1 MPLDDRTLEKLRER
15 LVARQNALQSEVR
28 DGVAT
33 RESEDDYRRM
43 AGEVGD
49 PGDAS
54 VATEQVDLRN
64 AQINRDLGELR
75 DVQSALSRI
84 EEGSYGMC
92 VRCGTDIDVAR
103 LEVNPTAE
111 RCIRCQTAY
120 EKQYPTTVGSTI

>member
-64 AQINRDLGELR
+64 AQINRDLGELH
-75 DVQSALSRI
+75 
-84 EEGSYGMC
+84 
-92 VRCGTDIDVAR
+92 
-103 LEVNPTAE
+103 P
-111 RCIRCQTAY
+111 
-120 EKQYPTTVGSTI
+120 